1 MHDKKEYEELEEK
14 IKLCKQNRED
24 YLYLNYETRLYP
36 KYIIIN
42 NDEYIFYIK
51 IQKTL
56 PENKKNLID
65 IYIRNINTKSTNDY
79 NFQETD
85 ILYLNAVDLKGVKS
99 ILKNPK
105 NYISFLK
112 EKESFNE
119 LKNQDINKMLKK
131 MTKSK

>member
-56 PENKKNLID
+56 PENKKKSYR
-65 IYIRNINTKSTNDY
+65 YIHMQYKHKIN
-79 NFQETD
+79 
-85 ILYLNAVDLKGVKS
+85 
-99 ILKNPK
+99 
-105 NYISFLK
+105 
-112 EKESFNE
+112 
-119 LKNQDINKMLKK
+119 
-131 MTKSK
+131 